1 MHAYYPDRARINAP
15 PHLCDWNRLALMPS
29 FSGVVAHAFEALV
42 HSCSSQEEV
51 TQGLNAMTQSRVSDV
66 LLNLEQSAAAQEL
79 LHLLQRHQA
88 PVRIWFN
95 LPAAPNWQE
104 RQLLDL
110 TAGHPHCGLNLQ
122 VDLADCAV
130 NPLHREL
137 ERLESVCLLGKR
149 LGWPLRLTL
158 SRIATASQEQLQQC
172 QSFALQQ
179 QFARLTL
186 SDEASQLTDLGV
198 RNIFAALRVQAPNRA
213 NDAPQLEFLAG
224 NAHGQ
229 GLANVIAALKSG
241 ARYIHCSLAGC
252 LEQDQPPPL
261 VAVLEQFALPAAQ
274 QAGLNRYRDFLSQRD
289 GLAYRSLDASA
300 KPQHGLVAP
309 AGKPGAAAPRSD
321 DLRFVFR
328 VSSDDWHVRLCIEVG
343 DTELDLGE
351 RVHHYLLLLLAR
363 EYCQQQQRLIQ
374 RQDLQPS
381 ELDPLSLGWLEREE
395 LHRMI
400 GDNEAQFNVKLCR
413 AVKQIGH
420 ALQSVGLDS
429 FKPISIRVGSIR
441 LNAANFLIFKDSKL
455 QLEVRDW
462 SQLPSNQARE
472 TSPGFLQRT
481 ESP

>member
-1 MHAYYPDRARINAP
+1 MHAYSPDPALNNAP

-29 FSGVVAHAFEALV
+29 FSGVVAHAFDALV

-51 TQGLNAMTQSRVSDV
+51 TQGLNAMAQSRVTDV
-66 LLNLEQSAAAQEL
+66 LLNLEPSGAPQELLHL

-95 LPAAPNWQE
+95 LPTSPNWQE
-104 RQLLDL
+104 QQLLDL

-122 VDLADCAV
+122 VDLADCAATR
-130 NPLHREL
+130 LHREL
-137 ERLESVCLLGKR
+137 ERLESVCHLGRR

-158 SRIATASQEQLQQC
+158 SRIATASQEQLQLC
-172 QSFALQQ
+172 QTFTLQQ

-186 SDEASQLTDLGV
+186 SDEASQLTALGV
-198 RNIFAALRVQAPNRA
+198 RNIFAALQAQAPSMASN
-213 NDAPQLEFLAG
+213 APQLEFLAG

-229 GLANVIAALKSG
+229 GLANVIAALNSG

-261 VAVLEQFALPAAQ
+261 VAVLEQFSLPAAQ
-274 QAGLNRYRDFLSQRD
+274 QAGLSRYRDFLSQRD
-289 GLAYRSLDASA
+289 GLAYRSLDARA
-300 KPQHGLVAP
+300 EPRRALAVP
-309 AGKPGAAAPRSD
+309 AGNPSATAPSSD
-321 DLRFVFR
+321 DLRFLFR

-363 EYCQQQQRLIQ
+363 EYCQQQQTLIQ

-381 ELDPLSLGWLEREE
+381 EVDPLSLGWLEREE

-429 FKPISIRVGSIR
+429 FKPISTRVGSIR
-441 LNAANFLIFKDSKL
+441 LNSANFLIFKDSKL

-462 SQLPSNQARE
+462 SQLPLD
-472 TSPGFLQRT
+472 PGL
-481 ESP
+481 

>member
-1 MHAYYPDRARINAP
+1 MHAYYPDPALINAP
-15 PHLCDWNRLALMPS
+15 PHLCEWNRLALMPS
-29 FSGVVAHAFEALV
+29 FSGVVAHAFDALV

-51 TQGLNAMTQSRVSDV
+51 TQGLNAMVQSRVTDV
-66 LLNLEQSAAAQEL
+66 LLNLQPSGAPQEL

-95 LPAAPNWQE
+95 LPTSPNWQE
-104 RQLLDL
+104 QQLLDL

-122 VDLADCAV
+122 VDLADCAATR
-130 NPLHREL
+130 LHSEL
-137 ERLESVCLLGKR
+137 QRLETVCQLGRR

-158 SRIATASQEQLQQC
+158 SRIATASHEQLQLC
-172 QSFALQQ
+172 RTFAQQQ

-186 SDEASQLTDLGV
+186 SDEASQLTALGV
-198 RNIFAALRVQAPNRA
+198 YNIFAALQSQAPSMA
-213 NDAPQLEFLAG
+213 AAGPQLEFLAG

-229 GLANVIAALKSG
+229 GLANVIAAIKSG
-241 ARYIHCSLAGC
+241 ASHIHCSLAGC

-261 VAVLEQFALPAAQ
+261 VAVLEQFSLPAAQ
-274 QAGLNRYRDFLSQRD
+274 QAGLNHYRDFLSQRD
-289 GLAYRSLDASA
+289 GLAYRSLDTGAEPRRALTSPADHPSA
-300 KPQHGLVAP
+300 TALSG
-309 AGKPGAAAPRSD
+309 D

-363 EYCQQQQRLIQ
+363 EYCQQQQTQIQ
-374 RQDLQPS
+374 RKDLHPS
-381 ELDPLSLGWLEREE
+381 EIDPLSLGWLEREE

-429 FKPISIRVGSIR
+429 FKAISTRVGSIR
-441 LNAANFLIFKDSKL
+441 LDVANFLIFKDSKL

-462 SQLPSNQARE
+462 SLLTPEQGL
-472 TSPGFLQRT
+472 
-481 ESP
+481 